1 MWLTYEILCGW
12 THPILKVVF
21 LELFLRIKENRG
33 SFVKT
38 IRRIICGMNSTVT
51 IVAVLFGA
59 GIYRYMYSLK
69 NLIRFGYSFMP
80 LGFMEGLERLVSR
93 FSSYPVTVVAV
104 QNHKVIADL
113 FNEQGLWYAES
124 ASLFRGLLPSA
135 IMKNKSFRVM
145 GNIVLQSIYPGLG
158 NTTGSNY
165 CVWVLWW
172 NLLESDFFG
181 FLLFLVVFIL
191 GIWVSKKIIY
201 MFDDGS
207 GNKTSIKQR
216 IYNKLIIR
224 SESYLSRKADYRIVL
239 SLRDKKRV
247 EELYRVKVNRII
259 PLGIEDKFKKAEFVT
274 SDRKCLLLGAF
285 CEANLEGYQWFVD
298 NVSPYLSCKTVI
310 AGKGFEAYKGRW
322 ESENVSVLGYVEN
335 LNVIYSDA
343 SCVAI
348 PLFSGAGMKVKT
360 VEALMFG
367 KTIFGTDEAYSG
379 FEKNCGYLCNDA
391 GEFIEKINNYISQGR
406 PKYNEKARKIYEDFY
421 SMESGKKDFEKILID
436 LKD

>member
-1 MWLTYEILCGW
+1 MHKEYYVLKMYMKLVLFSTIVIGAMTILNYKMYGEGVGLKLNLNRMGLFLILFFECLAILLSYPVFLKTKDTHTFIGDRYNRVKFSINKKAIHPFIFIILVVQIIFSVKTGNGVEGHKSTVSGTMVSYFFNILKISEFMPIYFIIARDKQKKIYWINIGVWLTYEILCGW

-33 SFVKT
+33 SFVTT

-207 GNKTSIKQR
+207 GR
-216 IYNKLIIR
+216 IEILYFFLLLNFFSGVSVGSFEEYIGLIYFI
-224 SESYLSRKADYRIVL
+224 IVML
-239 SLRDKKRV
+239 MF
-247 EELYRVKVNRII
+247 RII
-259 PLGIEDKFKKAEFVT
+259 
-274 SDRKCLLLGAF
+274 
-285 CEANLEGYQWFVD
+285 
-298 NVSPYLSCKTVI
+298 
-310 AGKGFEAYKGRW
+310 
-322 ESENVSVLGYVEN
+322 
-335 LNVIYSDA
+335 
-343 SCVAI
+343 
-348 PLFSGAGMKVKT
+348 KVKRLDKSVT
-360 VEALMFG
+360 ELVY
-367 KTIFGTDEAYSG
+367 K
-379 FEKNCGYLCNDA
+379 
-391 GEFIEKINNYISQGR
+391 
-406 PKYNEKARKIYEDFY
+406 
-421 SMESGKKDFEKILID
+421 
-436 LKD
+436 

>member
-1 MWLTYEILCGW
+1 MKILFITANGIEDL
-12 THPILKVVF
+12 PFGGAKVT
-21 LELFLRIKENRG
+21 LRNYKVLQNLG
-33 SFVKT
+33 KVYVYT
-38 IRRIICGMNSTVT
+38 IRKRSNFGSLISILQGYYPPICKKDYNN
-51 IVAVLFGA
+51 
-59 GIYRYMYSLK
+59 LK
-69 NLIRFGYSFMP
+69 NILQKDFDWRFCDG
-80 LGFMEGLERLVSR
+80 
-93 FSSYPVTVVAV
+93 
-104 QNHKVIADL
+104 
-113 FNEQGLWYAES
+113 
-124 ASLFRGLLPSA
+124 
-135 IMKNKSFRVM
+135 
-145 GNIVLQSIYPGLG
+145 SIYGKLIDIRQS
-158 NTTGSNY
+158 T
-165 CVWVLWW
+165 
-172 NLLESDFFG
+172 
-181 FLLFLVVFIL
+181 
-191 GIWVSKKIIY
+191 KIIVFY
-201 MFDDGS
+201 HNCEQDYIKVRF